1 MVEHKGRKWN
11 FYGGLNTNKALEK
24 ESNGFTTKVRV
35 NSRANVSVLVKNP
48 DVLKKNLASLSVG
61 LHGSNLINDKRSFQV
76 GGQVEFNV

>member
-1 MVEHKGRKWN
+1 MEHKN
-11 FYGGLNTNKALEK
+11 

-35 NSRANVSVLVKNP
+35 SSRANVSVLVKNP

-61 LHGSNLINDKRSFQV
+61 LHGSNIINDKRSFQV

>member
-1 MVEHKGRKWN
+1 MEHKN
-11 FYGGLNTNKALEK
+11 

-61 LHGSNLINDKRSFQV
+61 LHGSNIINDKRSFQV